1 MFKQGN
7 LIVRISPSIYDKY
20 EIVLNITLSQN
31 LFVLILSRSKV
42 WEVKGGNLRRRFGSS
57 VFLKKNEIIQ
67 L

>member
-31 LFVLILSRSKV
+31 LFVLILSRSRV

-57 VFLKKNEIIQ
+57 VFLKKK
-67 L
+67 

>member
-57 VFLKKNEIIQ
+57 VFLKKK
-67 L
+67 